1 MGGPLTCP
9 PMTRLRRI
17 AVPLLALSL
26 LAAGCGD
33 DEAEQTTTDAPA
45 AETTPTPA
53 ATEAPTA
60 DLEDTQ
66 TKPTIGKPSGDAPTK
81 LVKDDIV
88 VGKGKTA
95 KKGSS
100 ITVQYVGASFSTG
113 EEFDASWDRGEPFQ
127 LELGAG
133 MVIPGWDQGIV
144 GMKEGG
150 RRRLTIPP
158 DLAYGAAG
166 APPAIGPDETLI
178 FIVDL
183 VEVS

>member
-1 MGGPLTCP
+1 MN
-9 PMTRLRRI
+9 LRKL
-17 AVPLLALSL
+17 AVPAAALALF
-26 LAAGCGD
+26 AAGCGD
-33 DEAEQTTTDAPA
+33 DDPETNATTTEPA
-45 AETTPTPA
+45 AATETPTPD
-53 ATEAPTA
+53 ATEVPTA
-60 DLEDTQ
+60 NLEDTK
-66 TKPTIGKPSGDAPTK
+66 TKPAIGKPSGDPPTE
-81 LVKDDIV
+81 LVKEDIV

-144 GMKEGG
+144 GMKKGG

-158 DLAYGAAG
+158 DLAYGPAG

-183 VEVS
+183 VDVS

>member
-1 MGGPLTCP
+1 MIS
-9 PMTRLRRI
+9 RRFVVTI
-17 AVPLLALSL
+17 VALSL
-26 LAAGCGD
+26 FAAGCGE
-33 DEAEQTTTDAPA
+33 DEQESTGTTEPA
-45 AETTPTPA
+45 AQTTPTPE
-53 ATEAPTA
+53 ATEVPTA
-60 DLEDTQ
+60 NLKDTE

-81 LVKDDIV
+81 LVKEDIV
-88 VGKGKTA
+88 TGKGKTA

-158 DLAYGAAG
+158 DLAYGPAG

-183 VEVS
+183 VEVG

>member
-1 MGGPLTCP
+1 MNFRTL
-9 PMTRLRRI
+9 
-17 AVPLLALSL
+17 AVVASALALF
-26 LAAGCGD
+26 AAGCGD
-33 DEAEQTTTDAPA
+33 DDPETNATTTEPA
-45 AETTPTPA
+45 A
-53 ATEAPTA
+53 ATETPTA
-60 DLEDTQ
+60 EPTEVPTANLEDTE
-66 TKPTIGKPSGDAPTK
+66 TKPVIGKPSGDPPRK
-81 LVKDDIV
+81 LVKEDIV
-88 VGKGKTA
+88 VGKGRTA

-133 MVIPGWDQGIV
+133 MVIQGWDQGIV
-144 GMKEGG
+144 GMKKGG

-158 DLAYGAAG
+158 DLAYGPAG

-183 VEVS
+183 VDVS